1 MRTHGIE
8 QLGAGS
14 LVLAVEF
21 EPAVLGAPH
30 GLALGLPRH
39 RVAFGIERLEC
50 IEALELEGLRV
61 RQADAYAITEGIER
75 ERVKRMV
82 VVGHGPDFTRA
93 GDSFCAVDHISAQ
106 PGWNRPAGARQGEKA
121 VTDQRGPRSQPAV
134 PTPARRWA
142 RPPDRRRHC

>member
-30 GLALGLPRH
+30 GLALRLPRH

-50 IEALELEGLRV
+50 IEAFELEGLRI

-75 ERVKRMV
+75 EGVKRMV

-93 GDSFCAVDHISAQ
+93 GDSFCAVDHISAP
-106 PGWNRPAGARQGEKA
+106 PGPNGPAGAGQGEKP
-121 VTDQRGPRSQPAV
+121 VTDQQSPRSRPAV
-134 PTPARRWA
+134 PTLARQRA
-142 RPPDRRRHC
+142 APLG